1 MQCGGCCWFLVFIW
15 PQIFTVQQPKAG
27 KKPHDHLKKYLINE
41 IYDTFLRLWNQN
53 KAGESPTWIDREKK
67 IWLRKTIII
76 VVFGM
81 MFFIQP
87 EHRFLSFLRRRVR
100 FWTAEARGSLC
111 TGEEVTKA
119 TSPASILAS
128 TRSFKVLARMSR
140 RIEADGRPLPTT
152 LILFLPDW
160 KFQNK

>member
-1 MQCGGCCWFLVFIW
+1 
-15 PQIFTVQQPKAG
+15 
-27 KKPHDHLKKYLINE
+27 
-41 IYDTFLRLWNQN
+41 
-53 KAGESPTWIDREKK
+53 
-67 IWLRKTIII
+67 
-76 VVFGM
+76 M

-152 LILFLPDW
+152 LILFLQDW
-160 KFQNK
+160 KFQNKQRLWGVKLPCFGSDYVRIRVNFVGSESELTARIPEPCTPLVFTENWHQKLKKVIYVGLGLLCSKVSIRFKVRLLKL